1 MTFKVFLKLKLFPPT
16 NNIVLQR
23 SVESSKVGCV
33 YRI

>member
-16 NNIVLQR
+16 NNIVPQR
-23 SVESSKVGCV
+23 RVESSKVGCV

>member
-16 NNIVLQR
+16 NNIVLQQR
-23 SVESSKVGCV
+23 IESSKVGCV